1 MNIVLWILQVLLALA
16 FFIHGRMM
24 LQPPTQAQP
33 GMSYIHDL
41 PAGLR
46 RFIGVVEILGGIGL
60 ILPALVN
67 VLPILTPIA
76 ATGLV
81 IIMVLAAMYHVPRR
95 EYPNIVLNLVLAA
108 LALFVA
114 YGRFVLFPF

>member
-1 MNIVLWILQVLLALA
+1 MNVLLWILQGLLALA
-16 FFIHGRMM
+16 FLIHGLIM
-24 LQPPTQAQP
+24 LKPPAQTES
-33 GMSYIHDL
+33 GMSYVHDL
-41 PAGLR
+41 PTGLR

-60 ILPALVN
+60 VLPALVN

-114 YGRFVLFPF
+114 YGRFVLIPF

>member
-60 ILPALVN
+60 VLPALVSI
-67 VLPILTPIA
+67 LPVLTPIA
-76 ATGLV
+76 AAGLV
-81 IIMVLAAMYHVPRR
+81 IVMVLAAIYHVPRR

-108 LALFVA
+108 LALFIA
-114 YGRFVLFPF
+114 YGRFVLLPF